1 MSLCFPLFPLRIVS
15 WLHNSVSLSV
25 IRNACRASRFALS
38 TYSASLPVQ
47 PDEAILTKLSTLLDI
62 PSDSLTT
69 ALGPASG
76 YMVHRGATWEMPP
89 KDPVLYRLYEV
100 LVVYGYSYK
109 ALIAEKVSLQMRC
122 DGKQRGS

>member
-1 MSLCFPLFPLRIVS
+1 M
-15 WLHNSVSLSV
+15 
-25 IRNACRASRFALS
+25 
-38 TYSASLPVQ
+38 Q

-109 ALIAEKVSLQMRC
+109 ALIAEKVSLKMRC
-122 DGKQRGS
+122 GDKKRGS